1 MRTSKSISLATVG
14 LAAVVAGALTVGSV
28 PVATAAPGGPGQHAG
43 TVLTL
48 TAETEQFAVVD
59 VGSPGPALGLGDQIV
74 SSDRLTRFGK
84 PAGRGATVMTVVATS
99 PTALTTQLLTTLDL
113 PDGQII
119 LQGIGD
125 GPTGPPTDAIEFTL
139 AVTGGTGRY
148 QNAHGSADIVDR
160 PGGVENI
167 ALRLTTGRS

>member
-1 MRTSKSISLATVG
+1 MRTSTSVSLAAIG
-14 LAAVVAGALTVGSV
+14 LAAVVGGALSAGSV
-28 PVATAAPGGPGQHAG
+28 STAIAAPGGQGHPGR

-48 TAETEQFAVVD
+48 TAETEQFAVID

-74 SSDRLTRFGK
+74 SSDRLTRSGR
-84 PAGRGATVMTVVATS
+84 PAGRGGTVMTVVATR

-113 PDGQII
+113 PEGQII

-125 GPTGPPTDAIEFTL
+125 GPTGPPSEPIAFTL

-148 QNAHGSADIVDR
+148 QDALGVADVVDR
-160 PGGVENI
+160 PGGTESITVR
-167 ALRLTTGRS
+167 LRTTA

>member
-1 MRTSKSISLATVG
+1 MRTSTSISIATIG

-28 PVATAAPGGPGQHAG
+28 PVATATPGGPGQHAG

-125 GPTGPPTDAIEFTL
+125 GPTGPPTDPVQFSL

-148 QNAHGSADIVDR
+148 QSAHGSADIVDR
-160 PGGVENI
+160 PGGVESI
-167 ALRLTTGRS
+167 VIRLTTGRS